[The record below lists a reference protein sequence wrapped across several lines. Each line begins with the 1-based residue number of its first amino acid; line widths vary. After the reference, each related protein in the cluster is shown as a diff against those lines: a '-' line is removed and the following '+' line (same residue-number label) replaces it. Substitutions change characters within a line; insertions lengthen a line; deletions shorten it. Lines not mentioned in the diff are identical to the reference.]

1 MARAQRA
8 LLFVTL
14 FVLSYQVH
22 AANRFWIATTAS
34 NWNNPANW
42 SNSSGGAGG
51 ASVPGSNDAVTFNLN
66 GRGNCII
73 NVPVSVK
80 SITIALGYT
89 GTITQGANAIST
101 SGTASM
107 AGGTFAGGSA
117 DITIGGNFTL
127 SGGTF
132 TSTTGNLEFDGNTAF
147 TLGTFKHN
155 NGTVRY
161 VATGNTTISG
171 ISPTFYNLEFV
182 GEGFTYTVS
191 SAGNVS
197 VLHSLNFSGSQAYTL
212 NTGTFNVSGNIN
224 VTNIA
229 GGCKGSALVNINGA
243 GAQLVSGSTVAGA
256 GALPQVTINKTS
268 GTLSLANYPASSNN
282 FTYTAGTISAGTS
295 TWVFTDGST
304 NPYTIKGSLTLNN
317 ITFLAI
323 SNATFT
329 IPATTTLTTNG
340 DLTIAGTNAVT
351 MNTGNINVLGNL
363 YLTNAATGGG
373 GSAQIT
379 IQGPGTQAIDGTAV
393 SIGQDLLP
401 LITIN
406 KPGGTLTL
414 KGNISES
421 RNWKY
426 TAGTVDAS
434 TFSSTVAFGGNNLS
448 VTSAGMS
455 FYNVSFTGNTITLAN
470 SLTAKGNLAITA
482 GALAPGA
489 NTINLSGS
497 WSDYGTAGFTESTS
511 TVTLNGSTLQSITTP
526 GGETFANLVVNNT
539 GSGIKLFTNTTAGA
553 SLNMTSGNIDLN
565 GHTLTTGLSVANN
578 GTLTRTAGTIIN
590 TGSVIRWFKAAAIAG
605 TTGLF
610 PVGTVTDY
618 RPLIVSTSTAPT
630 AGGTISVFY
639 TDAAT
644 NSAVTI
650 PDGASI
656 IQIRKDLNW
665 TVSEANGLTNGTYN
679 LQVQGTGFGK
689 IGAVSDLRLS
699 LANSVVGVAGANGGT
714 TANPQ
719 VNRTGL
725 TRANLN
731 NTFYIGSVNPV
742 FTSLPLN
749 LLYFKGFPDNG
760 QVTLNWA
767 TPSDNDAVFFI
778 IQRSRD
784 GSAWEDW
791 QRQDADSTGATIHYY
806 SAVDPMPYPGTSF
819 YRLKQEDATGNV
831 LYSPVVAISQNT
843 TTGAITVFPVPAT
856 DNLTVGFPHPGNY
869 LVELFNSIGRRVR
882 PSLSSTGASLTIPV
896 SGLPAGAY
904 FIRIFH
910 EGITETRTV
919 LIK

>member
-8 LLFVTL
+8 LLFATL
-14 FVLSYQVH
+14 FVLSYPVH
-22 AANRFWIATTAS
+22 AANRFWISATAS

-42 SNSSGGAGG
+42 SATSGGAGG
-51 ASVPGSNDAVTFNLN
+51 ASVPGINDAVTFNFN
-66 GRGNCII
+66 GRGNCT
-73 NVPVSVK
+73 VDATVSVRT
-80 SITIALGYT
+80 ITVSFSYT
-89 GTITQGANAIST
+89 GTITQGAHTIST
-101 SGTASM
+101 SGTASF
-107 AGGTFAGGSA
+107 AGGTFAGGSG
-117 DITIGGNFTL
+117 DITFGGNFTL
-127 SGGTF
+127 SGATF
-132 TSTTGNLEFDGNTAF
+132 TSTTGTLEFDGNTAF
-147 TLGTFKHN
+147 TLGTFNHN
-155 NGTVRY
+155 NGSVQY
-161 VATGNTTISG
+161 VASGNTTISG
-171 ISPTFYNLEFV
+171 VSPTFYNLEFV

-197 VLHSLNFSGSQAYTL
+197 VVNSLNFSGTLGYTL
-212 NTGTFNVSGNIN
+212 NTGTFDVSGNIN

-229 GGCKGSALVNINGA
+229 AGCKGSAMVNINGT
-243 GAQLVSGSTVAGA
+243 GAQLFSGSTVAGA

-282 FTYTAGTISAGTS
+282 FTYTAGTINAGTS
-295 TWVFTDGST
+295 TWVYTDGSS
-304 NPYTIKGSLTLNN
+304 NPYTIKGSVTLNN

-323 SNATFT
+323 ANATFT

-340 DLTIAGTNAVT
+340 DLTIAGTNAIT

-373 GSAQIT
+373 GSALIT
-379 IQGPGTQAIDGTAV
+379 IQGSGTQAIDGTAV

-406 KPGGTLTL
+406 KSGGTLTL

-421 RNWKY
+421 QNWKY

-434 TFSSTVAFGGNNLS
+434 SFSSTVAFGGHNLS

-455 FYNVSFTGNTITLAN
+455 FYNVSVTGNTITLAN
-470 SLTAKGNLAITA
+470 SMTAKGNLTITA

-489 NTINLSGS
+489 NTIHLSGS

-511 TVTLNGSTLQSITTP
+511 TVNLNGSTLQSITTP

-539 GSGIKLFTNTTAGA
+539 GSGIKLFTNTTIGT

-639 TDAAT
+639 TDAST

-679 LQVQGTGFGK
+679 VQVQGTGFGE
-689 IGAVSDLRLS
+689 IGAVSDLRIS
-699 LANSVVGVAGANGGT
+699 LANSVVGTAGANGGT
-714 TANPQ
+714 TSNPQ

-731 NTFYIGSVNPV
+731 NTFYVGSVNPV

-749 LLYFKGFPDNG
+749 LLYFNGFFDNG

-767 TPSDNDAVFFI
+767 TPSDNDAVFFVI
-778 IQRSRD
+778 ERSRD
-784 GSAWEDW
+784 GAGWEDW
-791 QRQDADSTGATIHYY
+791 QRQDANSSGATIHYY
-806 SAVDPMPYPGTSF
+806 SIVDVTPYPGSSF
-819 YRLKQEDATGNV
+819 YRLRQEDASGNV
-831 LYSPVVAISQNT
+831 LYSPVVVISQNRT
-843 TTGAITVFPVPAT
+843 SGGVIVFPVPAT
-856 DNLTVGFPHPGNY
+856 DHFTVGFPHPGIY
-869 LVELFNSIGRRVR
+869 VVELLNGIGQRVR
-882 PSLSSTGASLTIPV
+882 SSLSSTGSSLTVPI

-904 FIRIFH
+904 FVRILH
-910 EGITETRTV
+910 DGTMETRTI